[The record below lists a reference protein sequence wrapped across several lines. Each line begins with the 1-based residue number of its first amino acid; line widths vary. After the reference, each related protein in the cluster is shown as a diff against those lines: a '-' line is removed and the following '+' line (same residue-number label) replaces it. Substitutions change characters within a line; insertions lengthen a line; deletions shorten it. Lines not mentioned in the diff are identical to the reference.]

1 MAFELDCGAEFIKD
15 GNQKL
20 FILNNLLKEVVIT
33 SQQVRLCF
41 NLRGFLRCDDVDE
54 DDVRQ

>member
-1 MAFELDCGAEFIKD
+1 VVDCGAEFEKD

-33 SQQVRLCF
+33 SQQVRLF
-41 NLRGFLRCDDVDE
+41 EEISL
-54 DDVRQ
+54 